1 MAQASAG
8 EAVATSS
15 AGLGESRV
23 VLLSMR
29 HLSRLVGYCAA
40 YELEDIVAEVTGAEV
55 VAPADLRGLDFSR
68 RVYKATRL
76 LTGSRRLA
84 ESLRPH
90 AAARELTRNHDLF
103 LAVFNHPYELFALN
117 AIAGWRERC
126 RVAACYLVEAWEGG
140 LPTYLLELLRGFDHV
155 FVGVRDT
162 TEGTALITGRP
173 CSYLPMGVD
182 TLRFRP
188 PRAGSPR
195 AIDVCGIGRRSK
207 ITHEALLRLAEAKGL
222 FYFYDTVAQAPI
234 GRGLLRQVTFH
245 VTDHREHRLLLANLL
260 KRSRY
265 FIANRAHADQ
275 PSWTRGV
282 DEIAARFYEGAAAG
296 AIMIGD
302 PPETDDFRDQF
313 GWPDSVVRM
322 PFDAPDVAD
331 LIRQLDG
338 DPGRTARI
346 RRDNVTN
353 ALLRHDWVYRLRTVL
368 ETLGV
373 PPPAPLAAREQ
384 TLRALAAETNAAPT
398 ATS

>member
-1 MAQASAG
+1 MTPTSSG
-8 EAVATSS
+8 EAGAGSS
-15 AGLGESRV
+15 AGFGESRV

-29 HLSRLVGYCAA
+29 QLSRLVGYCAA
-40 YELEDIVAEVTGAEV
+40 YEFEDIVAEVMGAEI
-55 VAPADLRGLDFSR
+55 VAPTDQRGLDVSR

-90 AAARELTRNHDLF
+90 ATARTLTSGHDLF
-103 LAVFNHPYELFALN
+103 LAVFNHPYELFTLN

-162 TEGTALITGRP
+162 TERTAQITGRP

-182 TLRFRP
+182 TLRFHP
-188 PRAGSPR
+188 SRAGSPR

-207 ITHEALLRLAEAKGL
+207 ITHEALVRLAQTKGL
-222 FYFYDTVAQAPI
+222 FYFYDTVAQASI
-234 GRGLLRQVTFH
+234 GRGILKQVTFQ

-260 KRSRY
+260 KRTRY

-275 PSWTRGV
+275 PSWTGGV

-302 PPETDDFRDQF
+302 PPQTDDFRDQF
-313 GWPDSVVRM
+313 GWQDSVVRM
-322 PFDAPDVAD
+322 PFDAPDVGD
-331 LIRQLDG
+331 LIRQLDA
-338 DPGRTARI
+338 DPERTTRI

-353 ALLRHDWVYRLRTVL
+353 ALLRHDWVYRLRAVL

-373 PPPAPLAAREQ
+373 PPPAPLVAREQ
-384 TLRALAAETNAAPT
+384 SLRALAVQPDAVPT
-398 ATS
+398 GPS